1 MVEKTIDAAMAGCWV
16 AVCGLELGIRH
27 KRKNCEVLP
36 LLNNLL
42 ENREMQLEVIAFF
55 FLVIS

>member
-16 AVCGLELGIRH
+16 AVCGLELGICH
-27 KRKNCEVLP
+27 KRKKWEVLP

-55 FLVIS
+55 W